1 MDAHHDPIDQKCTQM
16 RSVCTA
22 AHAAEQAV
30 GGLSDTLETP
40 TRFAAADVIA
50 HDDDGRLSF
59 HYAIVE
65 VTHPQPHAVWAMA
78 SSGEGAA
85 QPATGCINSQEP
97 LCAHVVAQRAP
108 ETVQLFDSSGVCA
121 LQMQVAALLQ
131 DPHAELKPGGDVDAA
146 QWKEVGSLPGMRGE
160 LCRGPSSLGSKPS

>member
-40 TRFAAADVIA
+40 TPFAAADVIA

-65 VTHPQPHAVWAMA
+65 VTHPQPHAVWPCQIL
-78 SSGEGAA
+78 EEE
-85 QPATGCINSQEP
+85 Q
-97 LCAHVVAQRAP
+97 H
-108 ETVQLFDSSGVCA
+108 
-121 LQMQVAALLQ
+121 
-131 DPHAELKPGGDVDAA
+131 
-146 QWKEVGSLPGMRGE
+146 SLPQIASTLRS
-160 LCRGPSSLGSKPS
+160 LCVLTWLPSAPQRLCSSLTAAECVLCKCRWPHSCRIRMRS